1 MGSRAAI
8 GPVTEYVAAELRAQR
23 ARREMTIDDLASR
36 AELSRSAVAAALKG
50 RQAIAME
57 AFVALCR
64 ALDVDGA
71 RLVAEA
77 VKAEEAATQP
87 APEEAPTPPREE
99 RPLSMQEIKQQ
110 RLIEA
115 AMPVDIVADDRTW
128 AGDDADDWE
137 PC

>member
-87 APEEAPTPPREE
+87 APEQPREK
-99 RPLSMQEIKQQ
+99 RPMSMQEIKQQ
-110 RLIEA
+110 RLLEA
-115 AMPVDIVADDRTW
+115 AMPVDIAADDRPW
-128 AGDDADDWE
+128 VGDGADDWE

>member
-1 MGSRAAI
+1 
-8 GPVTEYVAAELRAQR
+8 
-23 ARREMTIDDLASR
+23 MTIDDLASR

-87 APEEAPTPPREE
+87 APEQPRE
-99 RPLSMQEIKQQ
+99 RPLSMQEIKHQ
-110 RLIEA
+110 RLLEA
-115 AMPVDIVADDRTW
+115 AMPVDIAADDRPW
-128 AGDDADDWE
+128 VGDGADDWE

>member
-1 MGSRAAI
+1 
-8 GPVTEYVAAELRAQR
+8 
-23 ARREMTIDDLASR
+23 MTIDDLASR

-77 VKAEEAATQP
+77 VRAEEAATQS
-87 APEEAPTPPREE
+87 APMEAPD
-99 RPLSMQEIKQQ
+99 RPMSMQEIKQQ
-110 RLIEA
+110 RLLEA
-115 AMPVDIVADDRTW
+115 AMPVDVAADDRPW
-128 AGDDADDWE
+128 VGDDADDWE
-137 PC
+137 PR